1 LLGNGIILEIRTSIK
16 QHTMKRLFF
25 AAPLLFL
32 AFTVPTWKIK
42 TDTSTITFKIKNA
55 GSNVSGT
62 LGGLT
67 GTIHFDPNDLAHSSI
82 TGSVDV
88 NTISTENSG
97 RDKHLK
103 NADFFDAPTYPKMTL
118 TSKSIK
124 KEGTDYSMEASL
136 TIKSTTK
143 TVTIPFSFTEADA
156 TKGLFK
162 SEFSI
167 DRVEY
172 GVGESG
178 LIMGNTV
185 HISLFVPVFQ

>member
-1 LLGNGIILEIRTSIK
+1 
-16 QHTMKRLFF
+16 MKRLIFALPILFF
-25 AAPLLFL
+25 S
-32 AFTVPTWKIK
+32 FTVPTWKIK
-42 TDTSTITFKIKNA
+42 TETSTVTFKIKNA
-55 GSNVSGT
+55 GSWVSGSIS
-62 LGGLT
+62 GLT
-67 GTIHFDPNDLAHSSI
+67 GTIHFSPDDLANSTI

-88 NTISTENSG
+88 NTINTENSG

-103 NADFFDAPTYPKMTL
+103 NADFFDAPTYPHMTIK
-118 TSKSIK
+118 SKSIK
-124 KEGTDYSMEASL
+124 KDGSNYIMDASL

-143 TVTIPFSFTEADA
+143 TISLPFSFTPADA

-162 SEFSI
+162 AEFEI

-185 HISLFVPVFQ
+185 KISLFVPVYQ

>member
-1 LLGNGIILEIRTSIK
+1 MKKLIYIL
-16 QHTMKRLFF
+16 
-25 AAPLLFL
+25 PLALM

-42 TDTSTITFKIKNA
+42 ADTATITFKIKNA
-55 GSNVSGT
+55 GSWVSGS

-67 GTIHFDPNDLAHSSI
+67 GTIKFSPDDLTNSSI

-103 NADFFDAPTYPKMTL
+103 NADFFDAPTYPKMTIK
-118 TSKSIK
+118 SKSIK
-124 KEGTDYSMEASL
+124 KSGTDYSMEASL
-136 TIKSTTK
+136 TIKATTK
-143 TVTIPFSFTEADA
+143 TITLPFSFTLADA

-162 SEFSI
+162 AEFEI
-167 DRVEY
+167 DRVDY
-172 GVGESG
+172 GVGENG

-185 HISLFVPVFQ
+185 KIVLFVPVYQ

>member
-1 LLGNGIILEIRTSIK
+1 
-16 QHTMKRLFF
+16 MKRFIFIL
-25 AAPLLFL
+25 PITFL
-32 AFTVPTWKIK
+32 AFAVPTWKIK
-42 TDTSTITFKIKNA
+42 TETSTVTFKIKNA
-55 GSNVSGT
+55 GSWVSGSI
-62 LGGLT
+62 GGLA
-67 GTIHFDPNDLAHSSI
+67 GTIHFDPNDLSHSSI
-82 TGSVDV
+82 SGSVDV

-103 NADFFDAPTYPKMTL
+103 NEDFFDAPKYPKMSL

-124 KEGTDYSMEASL
+124 KDGADYSMEASL

-143 TVTIPFSFTEADA
+143 TVTIPFSFVEADA

-172 GVGESG
+172 GVGENG
-178 LIMGNTV
+178 VVMGNTV
-185 HISLFVPVFQ
+185 KISLFVPVYQ